1 MDMDMDMG
9 AKIQRYRDTCIHG
22 HALKATMGVTIAEW
36 KRGCVKCIN
45 FNPQV
50 LPLQPLW
57 EMVGFL
63 GVRVNGKIPRIDWGT
78 PLKFFSVVKD
88 LLMKLSFPIF
98 PHPRAKV
105 TSLNMHSWVLF
116 QNISLPISSSLTRK
130 KSSWKL
136 TWNLK
141 TPNCQGTSSSKTSI
155 LGGSNIFQL
164 SLGCTC
170 PCSENRCLFERSSP
184 GVILIMEVIV
194 AMWMIDCAT
203 LSSCKRRAVR
213 SVLSWRMRRWSPGE
227 MLKMVVIVVKCKKNW
242 SPDLEVLGCFK
253 KNSSLFFKHS
263 FILGY
268 THGFKCFQSYL
279 DFV

>member
-1 MDMDMDMG
+1 MDMDMDMD

-98 PHPRAKV
+98 PHPRADKKV

-141 TPNCQGTSSSKTSI
+141 ITELPRN
-155 LGGSNIFQL
+155 LIFQNVHFGGFKHFSIVFGLYL
-164 SLGCTC
+164 SMFRKSL
-170 PCSENRCLFERSSP
+170 PFW
-184 GVILIMEVIV
+184 EVIAWGHPHYGGNSGNV
-194 AMWMIDCAT
+194 DDRLRNVEQLQATGSAFCAILADET
-203 LSSCKRRAVR
+203 VVTWGDAENGGDSSEVQEELKPGSR
-213 SVLSWRMRRWSPGE
+213 SFGL
-227 MLKMVVIVVKCKKNW
+227 L
-242 SPDLEVLGCFK
+242 
-253 KNSSLFFKHS
+253 
-263 FILGY
+263 
-268 THGFKCFQSYL
+268 
-279 DFV
+279 